1 MDPAM
6 IREKAL
12 GSFSFDV
19 AKRMLDVLSIH
30 GTSMKKTN
38 LASRAGLNYNV
49 CLRYVRIL
57 DILGWVKVN
66 SEVTITELGKGVFAN
81 LLAYSKTRASIP
93 DCDVWSSSVAGKNIK
108 HSWSTYMSSSSSSST
123 MLDDEQTVSESKQ
136 KTAKTKKKT
145 IMIVDDEEDVAETY
159 KYFLSSVGYDV
170 RTFIDSRSAL
180 HEYMSDPL
188 RYDLLILDIRMRD
201 INGLQLYQGIKAI
214 NSACRA
220 IFVSALDAGREVVS
234 ILPGTKPQDLM
245 QKPVNREELISAV
258 KRALVQ

>member
-1 MDPAM
+1 MNPTM

-19 AKRMLDVLSIH
+19 AKRMLDVLSKH

-66 SEVTITELGKGVFAN
+66 SEVTITELGKGVLAN

-93 DCDVWSSSVAGKNIK
+93 DCDVWSSSMAGNNIK
-108 HSWSTYMSSSSSSST
+108 HSWSTYMSSSSST

-136 KTAKTKKKT
+136 KTARTKKKT
-145 IMIVDDEEDVAETY
+145 IMIVDDEEDIAETY

-245 QKPVNREELISAV
+245 LKPVNREELISAV